1 MRAESCQP
9 AGADPPVIQ
18 VAIGTGSVISSDR
31 LSTLSGQK
39 TIIMVAHR
47 LTTVRDCDTIV
58 VLERGRIV
66 GMGTYDELDT
76 HNIQFRRISQAGNS

>member
-1 MRAESCQP
+1 MAEI
-9 AGADPPVIQ
+9 GA
-18 VAIGTGSVISSDR
+18 
-31 LSTLSGQK
+31 LSGQK

-66 GMGTYDELDT
+66 GIGTYDELDT